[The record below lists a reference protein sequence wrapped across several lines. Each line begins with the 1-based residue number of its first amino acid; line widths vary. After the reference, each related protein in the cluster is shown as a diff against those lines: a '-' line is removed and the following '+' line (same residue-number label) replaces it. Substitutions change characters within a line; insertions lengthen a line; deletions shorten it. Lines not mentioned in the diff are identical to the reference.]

1 MKHIVYLFLVLSP
14 FVAQSQTQ
22 NFWTKKNDFT
32 GLKRTRAASFVVEN
46 HGYVSGGVDTSET
59 VLNDLWQYDPVM
71 DTWAQMA
78 SLPGSVRRDAIA
90 FSIGTKGYLGTGIDS
105 SEAQSGN
112 TLADFYEYNP
122 TTNTWTQ
129 KSDFPG
135 FGGQG
140 IYFATGFNIDSKGYL
155 CGGKIGPN
163 NYSSQLWE
171 YKPSNDSWTLRAPF
185 PGGVRYQL
193 CSFVIGY
200 NAFVGLGTDQ
210 DIYRKDIWRYSAGTN
225 QWSQCADLPGAER
238 GGTATFVIGLR
249 GFVCGGTNGGFLDDT
264 WEYNPFSNSWS
275 VRAPFGGSERKN
287 AIFFALNNKGYVGT
301 GSGFSGKKESIHEYT
316 PYESVFLE
324 IKEKTNVDF
333 SIFPNPASSYFTVTG
348 NYSGRASIDV
358 VSLSGKVVLKK
369 EVEMNEKVAL
379 DKSQVQSGIYLIFLK
394 NEKDEVIGTHKINI
408 L

>member
-129 KSDFPG
+129 K
-135 FGGQG
+135 
-140 IYFATGFNIDSKGYL
+140 K
-155 CGGKIGPN
+155 
-163 NYSSQLWE
+163 
-171 YKPSNDSWTLRAPF
+171 
-185 PGGVRYQL
+185 
-193 CSFVIGY
+193 
-200 NAFVGLGTDQ
+200 
-210 DIYRKDIWRYSAGTN
+210 
-225 QWSQCADLPGAER
+225 
-238 GGTATFVIGLR
+238 
-249 GFVCGGTNGGFLDDT
+249 
-264 WEYNPFSNSWS
+264 
-275 VRAPFGGSERKN
+275 
-287 AIFFALNNKGYVGT
+287 
-301 GSGFSGKKESIHEYT
+301 
-316 PYESVFLE
+316 
-324 IKEKTNVDF
+324 
-333 SIFPNPASSYFTVTG
+333 
-348 NYSGRASIDV
+348 
-358 VSLSGKVVLKK
+358 
-369 EVEMNEKVAL
+369 
-379 DKSQVQSGIYLIFLK
+379 
-394 NEKDEVIGTHKINI
+394 
-408 L
+408 